1 MLSLAALTPLAY
13 HLAGPKPTQGRANAV
28 KMAAAVDTKRG
39 VALDMYRNIGIMA
52 HIDAGKTT
60 TTERILFYT
69 GKTYK
74 IGEVHDG
81 GATMDWMEQEQER
94 GITIT
99 SAATTCYWDPAET
112 GCGAT
117 VMPGEHR
124 INIIDTPGH
133 VDFTLEVERSLRVLD
148 GAVAVFDG
156 VAGVEPQSETVWRQA
171 DKYNVPRMCF
181 LNKMDR
187 TGANFYFCVDTII
200 ELLGATPAV
209 LQIPIGTEM
218 DFKGVIDLVQMKAIV
233 WNDESLGA
241 KFDVTD
247 IPADYLEKAQEWR
260 GKLLEVVVEQDD
272 DVMMAYLE
280 GEEPSI
286 EDLKKCIRK
295 GTLGNAFVP
304 VLTGTAF
311 KNKGVQPL
319 LDAVI
324 DYMPAPT
331 DVDAIGGTLL
341 DGETKTSR
349 PSSDDEPMSALAFKI
364 MTDPFVGSL
373 TFARMYS
380 GVLNKGDS
388 VLNSVK
394 NKKERIGRMLEMNA
408 NDRTDIDQ
416 ARAGDIIALVGCK
429 DTTTG
434 ETLCDPE
441 NPVILEKMDF
451 PEPVIKVS
459 VEPKTKADQEKMTMA
474 LVKLAA
480 EDPSFRFSRDEDSG
494 QTVIEGMGE
503 LHLEI
508 ICDRMKRE
516 FNVECTI
523 GPPQV
528 AYREAITKEATIDY
542 THKKQSGGSGQFAK
556 IQVRFEPLT
565 GDETGFQFEQAI
577 KGGSVPKEYIPGVSK
592 GLESIMGAG
601 ILAGFPV
608 IGVKATL
615 TDGAYHDVDSSVMAF
630 EIAGRQAARQ
640 GLRAAG
646 AKLMEPMMKV
656 DVTTPEEHMGD
667 VIGDVNS
674 RRGMVIELAERGN
687 MKVVRAKVPL
697 ANMFQYVSSLRSMS
711 KGRASYSMELENY
724 EVVPPNVEKEIMSK
738 YKGNTGDDEDE

>member
-1 MLSLAALTPLAY
+1 
-13 HLAGPKPTQGRANAV
+13 
-28 KMAAAVDTKRG
+28 
-39 VALDMYRNIGIMA
+39 
-52 HIDAGKTT
+52 
-60 TTERILFYT
+60 
-69 GKTYK
+69 
-74 IGEVHDG
+74 
-81 GATMDWMEQEQER
+81 
-94 GITIT
+94 
-99 SAATTCYWDPAET
+99 
-112 GCGAT
+112 
-117 VMPGEHR
+117 
-124 INIIDTPGH
+124 
-133 VDFTLEVERSLRVLD
+133 
-148 GAVAVFDG
+148 
-156 VAGVEPQSETVWRQA
+156 
-171 DKYNVPRMCF
+171 
-181 LNKMDR
+181 
-187 TGANFYFCVDTII
+187 
-200 ELLGATPAV
+200 
-209 LQIPIGTEM
+209 
-218 DFKGVIDLVQMKAIV
+218 
-233 WNDESLGA
+233 
-241 KFDVTD
+241 
-247 IPADYLEKAQEWR
+247 
-260 GKLLEVVVEQDD
+260 
-272 DVMMAYLE
+272 
-280 GEEPSI
+280 
-286 EDLKKCIRK
+286 
-295 GTLGNAFVP
+295 
-304 VLTGTAF
+304 
-311 KNKGVQPL
+311 
-319 LDAVI
+319 
-324 DYMPAPT
+324 MPAPT

-592 GLESIMGAG
+592 GLESIM
-601 ILAGFPV
+601 
-608 IGVKATL
+608 
-615 TDGAYHDVDSSVMAF
+615 
-630 EIAGRQAARQ
+630 
-640 GLRAAG
+640 
-646 AKLMEPMMKV
+646 EPMMKV